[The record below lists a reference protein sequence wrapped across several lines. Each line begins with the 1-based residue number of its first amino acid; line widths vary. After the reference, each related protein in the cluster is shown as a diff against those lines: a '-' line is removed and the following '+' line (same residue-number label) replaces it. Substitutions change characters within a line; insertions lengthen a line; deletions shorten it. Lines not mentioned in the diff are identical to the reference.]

1 MTIDTYNC
9 IIHAITKRSKTMQF
23 NVEEII
29 ENSDGSATLQL
40 DMDNEALSSLVQIA
54 VVSAL
59 KEAIDRNQTL
69 LNDPNQLELF

>member
-1 MTIDTYNC
+1 
-9 IIHAITKRSKTMQF
+9 MQF

-59 KEAIDRNQTL
+59 KEAIERNATL
-69 LNDPNQLELF
+69 SQENPNQMELQF